1 MNNLLVCT
9 DFAQELNK
17 RQSSWRRIVSLC
29 VASGIGNCFCFLEF
43 WNYFMVD
50 LFGVAC
56 PALSASLSYFDT
68 YRRARLP
75 ANLTQV

>member
-29 VASGIGNCFCFLEF
+29 VASGIGNCFLEFLEF
-43 WNYFMVD
+43 FFMVD